1 MNTNNLIQEV
11 KNKLT
16 TQQKV
21 ELFKYLYKEIAGKGI
36 GGDTELAHINKFESK
51 LLKIIGG
58 AGTINQETG
67 LRQYFGGGGSG
78 GGGGAP
84 ATQTQFVREA
94 PGIEERKLELM
105 DLARDLTQ
113 SPERLPAIQVAPMG
127 ALEQQGV
134 TRAGVTGVGAPTTQT
149 GIGSVLGGLTAA
161 QAGLQAA
168 QAGPNIN
175 QFYNPYQSYVLDE
188 INRQAQM
195 KQQGIADQAIQSG
208 AFGGGREGIQRAEL
222 QRGTLDVLGRA
233 QQQGFG
239 TALQAAQNQQQL
251 AAQTGLQAGQIGLQA
266 GQTLG
271 QLGTTQQTMAQGD
284 INQLMAAGGL
294 QRQLAQQ
301 GLDATRQTQLQQQY
315 EPYQRLEFL
324 KNIYAAGPTSQSGIT
339 AATAPSSSPLA
350 QSIGTGLGAFAAY
363 QGVQGKA

>member
-36 GGDTELAHINKFESK
+36 KGDTELAHINTFESRI
-51 LLKIIGG
+51 LKMFGG
-58 AGTINQETG
+58 AGTINPETG
-67 LRQYFGGGGSG
+67 LKQYFGGGGG
-78 GGGGAP
+78 GGAAP

-113 SPERLPAIQVAPMG
+113 TPERLPAIQMAPMG

-134 TRAGVTGVGAPTTQT
+134 TASGVTGVGAPTTQA
-149 GIGSVLGGLTAA
+149 GIGSVLS
-161 QAGLQAA
+161 GLQAA
-168 QAGPNIN
+168 QAGPNIS

-251 AAQTGLQAGQIGLQA
+251 AAQTGLQAGQ
-266 GQTLG
+266 TLG

-284 INQLMAAGGL
+284 ISQLMAAGGL

-339 AATAPSSSPLA
+339 AATAPTTSPLA

>member
-1 MNTNNLIQEV
+1 MV
-11 KNKLT
+11 
-16 TQQKV
+16 
-21 ELFKYLYKEIAGKGI
+21 
-36 GGDTELAHINKFESK
+36 
-51 LLKIIGG
+51 GG
-58 AGTINQETG
+58 AGTINPETG
-67 LRQYFGGGGSG
+67 LKQYFGGGGG
-78 GGGGAP
+78 GGAAP

-134 TRAGVTGVGAPTTQT
+134 TAAGVTGVGAPTTQA
-149 GIGSVLGGLTAA
+149 GIGSVLS
-161 QAGLQAA
+161 GLQAA
-168 QAGPNIN
+168 QAGPNIS

-251 AAQTGLQAGQIGLQA
+251 AAQTGLQAGQ
-266 GQTLG
+266 TLG

-284 INQLMAAGGL
+284 ISQLMAAGGL

-339 AATAPSSSPLA
+339 AATAPTTSPLA